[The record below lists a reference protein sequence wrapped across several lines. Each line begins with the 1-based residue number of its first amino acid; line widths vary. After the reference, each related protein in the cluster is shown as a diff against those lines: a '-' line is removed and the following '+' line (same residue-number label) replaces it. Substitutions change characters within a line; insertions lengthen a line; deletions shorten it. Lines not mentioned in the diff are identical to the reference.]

1 VKHSMNGAKSML
13 GKGIEPLRPLGSRD
27 FKSSNTPIVAGNNSR
42 TTGNFMHGYAQPC
55 APSVTKSVTTL
66 KRVLFD
72 VVESIE
78 GRA

>member
-1 VKHSMNGAKSML
+1 MDKSML
-13 GKGIEPLRPLGSRD
+13 GARIELAPPLRGRD

>member
-1 VKHSMNGAKSML
+1 MSKSML
-13 GKGIEPLRPLGSRD
+13 GARIELAPPLRGRD
-27 FKSSNTPIVAGNNSR
+27 FKSSVLPIVAGNNHRS
-42 TTGNFMHGYAQPC
+42 TGNSMHGYAQPC